1 MRGRTPGHRERLPV
15 AVVAGDRSDGGWRI
29 VSELSLELPVG
40 EAELDAVEAFLA
52 HALRAVMADDVR
64 RENPHISGTLRRS
77 DSEVPQ
83 SPETL
88 RRCARVLEGS

>member
-15 AVVAGDRSDGGWRI
+15 AAAAGDRNDGGWRI
-29 VSELSLELPVG
+29 VSDLSPDLPVLD
-40 EAELDAVEAFLA
+40 AELDAVEAFLA
-52 HALRAVMADDVR
+52 EALRAVLAGDIR
-64 RENPHISGTLRRS
+64 RENPRISGALRRS

-88 RRCARVLEGS
+88 RRRARVLEGS

>member
-29 VSELSLELPVG
+29 VSELSPDLPVLD
-40 EAELDAVEAFLA
+40 AELDAVEAFLGE
-52 HALRAVMADDVR
+52 ALRALLAGDIR
-64 RENPHISGTLRRS
+64 HENPRISGTLRRS

-88 RRCARVLEGS
+88 RRRARVLEGS

>member
-15 AVVAGDRSDGGWRI
+15 AAAAGDRNDGGWRI
-29 VSELSLELPVG
+29 VSDLSPDLPVLD
-40 EAELDAVEAFLA
+40 AELDAVEAFLA

-64 RENPHISGTLRRS
+64 RENPRIYGTLRRS
-77 DSEVPQ
+77 DSEAPQ

-88 RRCARVLEGS
+88 RRRARVLEGS

>member
-15 AVVAGDRSDGGWRI
+15 AAAAGDHSDGGWRI
-29 VSELSLELPVG
+29 VSALSPDLPIC

-52 HALRAVMADDVR
+52 DALRAVMAGDIR
-64 RENPHISGTLRRS
+64 RENPRISGTLRRS

-88 RRCARVLEGS
+88 PRRARVLEGS